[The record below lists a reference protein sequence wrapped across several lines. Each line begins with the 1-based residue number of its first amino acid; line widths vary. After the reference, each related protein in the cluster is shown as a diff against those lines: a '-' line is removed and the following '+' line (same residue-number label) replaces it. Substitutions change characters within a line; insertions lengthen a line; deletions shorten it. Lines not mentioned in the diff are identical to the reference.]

1 MTTTLDSGAL
11 SESTGLRFAA
21 ACGVMGSTG
30 FIVLWLAAGL
40 WERRYNTARQDISDF
55 GALTATHPDI
65 YNTGV
70 CVVGVLLVVLAI
82 GVIAAGGRSRAWN
95 AGSFALLSFG
105 ACQFL
110 DGVFRED
117 CSPSG
122 DPACRRALDAGALSW
137 HHSAHDIESVVWFA
151 SMVAAMILLALAF
164 RARPR
169 WRSLALPSAGLAI
182 VAAAAIIWYLWLYV
196 AHDGSAYGGVLERIS
211 TAAGFTWTGA
221 VAVRLWSVA
230 GPPDAETSRSR
241 TPG

>member
-122 DPACRRALDAGALSW
+122 DPPAGAR
-137 HHSAHDIESVVWFA
+137 
-151 SMVAAMILLALAF
+151 SMLVHCHGTT
-164 RARPR
+164 ARMTSNPWCGSHR
-169 WRSLALPSAGLAI
+169 WLR
-182 VAAAAIIWYLWLYV
+182 
-196 AHDGSAYGGVLERIS
+196 R
-211 TAAGFTWTGA
+211 
-221 VAVRLWSVA
+221 
-230 GPPDAETSRSR
+230 
-241 TPG
+241 